1 MSKKSRKKPTW
12 KWHVDHPLGGPTR
25 VVCGKPLPKTL
36 FIVQFTSISLRLFSD
51 IQSHVCVMHEISHL
65 FLIMF
70 CIWTLM
76 FHLISYVGSYGN
88 ACSRFQ
94 LMSLLDSRKSGT
106 FLMVSCT
113 FCRYSVVVYC
123 WLFIYSFE
131 HIFGFHIFQ
140 VFLCFFFLC
149 QQMDEQFKTLIVLSH
164 YLEVHFCV

>member
-106 FLMVSCT
+106 FLMVCV
-113 FCRYSVVVYC
+113 FFVDVQLWYIVDC
-123 WLFIYSFE
+123 LFILLS
-131 HIFGFHIFQ
+131 IFWGIFLA
-140 VFLCFFFLC
+140 FISSKC
-149 QQMDEQFKTLIVLSH
+149 
-164 YLEVHFCV
+164 FCVSFFIVSKWMNSSRLL